1 MWVVNSEGTVFV
13 FLSCFSVFI
22 YTFVYLLLPICI
34 WIESSWLQSSLKCA
48 VLIMRALRQFR
59 LNSPEPMIFSFWD
72 MQCNQGSIL
81 YSVLFWSILKCLRH
95 AIPYPNYSL
104 RFSLSLKMKSSKIF
118 NFFITFAHRTN
129 DSQLINDQNRS
140 RIFCESNNEAT
151 KEIQSTKA
159 ISLRWT

>member
-1 MWVVNSEGTVFV
+1 M
-13 FLSCFSVFI
+13 
-22 YTFVYLLLPICI
+22 YLRLCICI
-34 WIESSWLQSSLKCA
+34 CIESSWLQSSLKCA

-59 LNSPEPMIFSFWD
+59 LNSSEPRIFSFWD

-129 DSQLINDQNRS
+129 DSQLINDHIYSVRVTMRRQKKFSQPKQFHWDEHSKTSPQAKRH
-140 RIFCESNNEAT
+140 EL
-151 KEIQSTKA
+151 
-159 ISLRWT
+159 SLQVTF